1 MSTIVKRLARVGTLF
16 LPCSMTSIEG
26 NSVLH
31 LVSEWFPRG
40 WSVLG
45 GVRFVLEKKKSKT
58 KHARI
63 MENEGPVFGNKFHGR
78 VKDIG
83 KQKRRIPQDSS

>member
-1 MSTIVKRLARVGTLF
+1 M
-16 LPCSMTSIEG
+16 
-26 NSVLH
+26 
-31 LVSEWFPRG
+31 
-40 WSVLG
+40 LG